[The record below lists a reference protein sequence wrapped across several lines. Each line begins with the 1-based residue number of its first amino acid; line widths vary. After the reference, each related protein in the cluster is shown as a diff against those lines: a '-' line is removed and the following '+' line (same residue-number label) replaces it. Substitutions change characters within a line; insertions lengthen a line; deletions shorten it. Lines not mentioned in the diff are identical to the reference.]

1 MSAGRPTKGS
11 APPTGLSPAR
21 VQSMRRPV
29 AAHHHRILVVEDDLE
44 LRDALGQLLEA
55 EGYVVEYALDG
66 GEALDRL
73 EVPQPPCLILL
84 DLMMPRVDGWQF
96 RAAQVRNPRMA
107 AIPVI
112 VCSGAGNVGEKAAS
126 LGIPSYLQKP
136 LDPDALLDLVRR
148 YCDEREPDPAELN

>member
-1 MSAGRPTKGS
+1 
-11 APPTGLSPAR
+11 
-21 VQSMRRPV
+21 MRRPV

-96 RAAQVRNPRMA
+96 
-107 AIPVI
+107 
-112 VCSGAGNVGEKAAS
+112 
-126 LGIPSYLQKP
+126 
-136 LDPDALLDLVRR
+136 
-148 YCDEREPDPAELN
+148 

>member
-1 MSAGRPTKGS
+1 MRRRNRKSDR
-11 APPTGLSPAR
+11 APRDCPRTAITICT
-21 VQSMRRPV
+21 RPV

-55 EGYVVEYALDG
+55 EGYLVEFALDG

>member
-1 MSAGRPTKGS
+1 M
-11 APPTGLSPAR
+11 PPRDCPRATIPICTRA
-21 VQSMRRPV
+21 V
-29 AAHHHRILVVEDDLE
+29 AVHHHRILVVEDDIE

-73 EVPQPPCLILL
+73 EVPEPPCLILL

-112 VCSGAGNVGEKAAS
+112 VCSGAGNVGDKAAS